1 MHTTTKRQ
9 TKFSCKENQ
18 VEFLSNYK
26 NYGFK
31 DKSAM
36 VRESL
41 NLLREKLEAQRLRE
55 SADLYA
61 ETYNEKKARI
71 KTNVTL
77 TPSVINGLDKKSV
90 ADCLQTRPI
99 DYRLR
104 LSRVRGKLEQDDMR
118 LIETPA
124 FTCTR
129 HKSIPTPHR
138 STQGDEI

>member
-1 MHTTTKRQ
+1 MQ
-9 TKFSCKENQ
+9 QAKFSCQENQ

-61 ETYNEKKARI
+61 ETYMED
-71 KTNVTL
+71 
-77 TPSVINGLDKKSV
+77 S
-90 ADCLQTRPI
+90 
-99 DYRLR
+99 
-104 LSRVRGKLEQDDMR
+104 
-118 LIETPA
+118 
-124 FTCTR
+124 
-129 HKSIPTPHR
+129 
-138 STQGDEI
+138 

>member
-1 MHTTTKRQ
+1 MQ
-9 TKFSCKENQ
+9 QAKFSCQENQ

-61 ETYNEKKARI
+61 ANYMEDSDLK
-71 KTNVTL
+71 VL
-77 TPSVINGLDKKSV
+77 TDSAV
-90 ADCLQTRPI
+90 
-99 DYRLR
+99 
-104 LSRVRGKLEQDDMR
+104 
-118 LIETPA
+118 
-124 FTCTR
+124 
-129 HKSIPTPHR
+129 
-138 STQGDEI
+138 QGWPE